1 LDEDFLGRKTTLR
14 FNSQMGYIASDNSP
28 VFERFYLGGRT
39 LRGFA
44 FRTIS
49 PVTYQLQGYPNSYPP
64 TEQGPSNGAPAT
76 NIGGQFLFFA
86 GTQYETPV
94 FQDVI
99 TAVAFVDSGTV
110 TGNSYAGDIP
120 NPLGFYQYRVS
131 VGVGLRLYIGALG
144 PAPIA
149 LDFAVPLMK
158 QDTDQT
164 QVFSFNAEL
173 PF

>member
-1 LDEDFLGRKTTLR
+1 
-14 FNSQMGYIASDNSP
+14 M
-28 VFERFYLGGRT
+28 
-39 LRGFA
+39 
-44 FRTIS
+44 
-49 PVTYQLQGYPNSYPP
+49 
-64 TEQGPSNGAPAT
+64 
-76 NIGGQFLFFA
+76 
-86 GTQYETPV
+86 
-94 FQDVI
+94 
-99 TAVAFVDSGTV
+99 DSGTV

-158 QDTDQT
+158 QDTDET